1 MKYSTTKKQK
11 QKSKRSYHIQTQQ
24 PTATELSV
32 EALMEIT
39 FNPNSTCVSSK
50 RNNRK
55 RKIAQTFPQVDA
67 DDEEISINP
76 SYLDDLVESGHIA
89 LQQGTSPSSSSDNS
103 TATLNGNA
111 TLTTTDDTSSF
122 DAFNQIVERR
132 KQKALVHKNKSKKSK
147 KRKKQKRVSARDRIK
162 ASLAAANTGSTSP
175 DSASLSS
182 IATTIV
188 TTLTTS
194 ASNEIDTLRARVITL
209 EKEAKVKD
217 NTIRVLQKR
226 VTELEQTQMVSH
238 SSKIKKKSK
247 PTSSSSSS
255 SSTVTAS
262 TTNSMKNASSSLLNA
277 KSRLK
282 KSTHKLTPRKRS
294 KLRQQ
299 QKQQE
304 NRKSGGGIFGSLLQ
318 SKMLARRRKMNNQ
331 HSPAVVEWD

>member
-1 MKYSTTKKQK
+1 
-11 QKSKRSYHIQTQQ
+11 
-24 PTATELSV
+24 
-32 EALMEIT
+32 MEIT

-111 TLTTTDDTSSF
+111 TLTTTEDTSSF

-162 ASLAAANTGSTSP
+162 ASLAAANTGNTS
-175 DSASLSS
+175 S
-182 IATTIV
+182 
-188 TTLTTS
+188 
-194 ASNEIDTLRARVITL
+194 SNEIDTLRALVVTL

-217 NTIRVLQKR
+217 NTIRVLQER
-226 VTELEQTQMVSH
+226 VTELEQTQVVSH

-247 PTSSSSSS
+247 PATSSKTTKY
-255 SSTVTAS
+255 SSTTTATT

-304 NRKSGGGIFGSLLQ
+304 NRKSGGGIFGSMLQ

-331 HSPAVVEWD
+331 HSPAVVDWG

>member
-1 MKYSTTKKQK
+1 
-11 QKSKRSYHIQTQQ
+11 
-24 PTATELSV
+24 
-32 EALMEIT
+32 MEIT

-111 TLTTTDDTSSF
+111 TLTTTDDDTSSF

-132 KQKALVHKNKSKKSK
+132 KQKALVHKNKTKKSK

-217 NTIRVLQKR
+217 NTIRVLQER
-226 VTELEQTQMVSH
+226 VTELEQTQVVSH

-247 PTSSSSSS
+247 PATSSKTTKY
-255 SSTVTAS
+255 SSTTTATT

-294 KLRQQ
+294 KYTT
-299 QKQQE
+299 
-304 NRKSGGGIFGSLLQ
+304 SAFSIFLLFLLL
-318 SKMLARRRKMNNQ
+318 S
-331 HSPAVVEWD
+331 